1 MGLREI
7 FIVSKGTKV
16 IFAITF
22 SVSIMAVIFA
32 FFYYRNINSSEDPRI
47 LKARNWLYQYNKLSG
62 TSDIIDS
69 FTLLDSADAVFR
81 SMSDYISSFEIGLI
95 YNNRCSALLLMA
107 MYDSAISIN
116 EKTNLLDL
124 SMKYCDSSIYIYNRW
139 IKDWGSLSSI
149 EISEKLK
156 PYMKEEDRAFKGANF
171 RKIFSRRIKNIVE
184 AQIETPRRLSVAL
197 TNKGTVYRH
206 MLKTDSSLIYYQE
219 ALLLWKDNRTAKS
232 NMSVLLGGEPVKPTL
247 IESLFPPDKNK
258 N

>member
-1 MGLREI
+1 MGLREV

-22 SVSIMAVIFA
+22 SVSILAVIFA

-47 LKARNWLYQYNKLSG
+47 RNARNWLYHYDKLTG
-62 TSDIIDS
+62 TADIFES
-69 FTLLDSADAVFR
+69 YSLLDSADALFR
-81 SMSDYISSFEIGLI
+81 SLPDYNSSFEIGLI

-107 MYDSAISIN
+107 IYDSTITLN

-124 SMKYCDSSIYIYNRW
+124 SMKYCDSSIYCYTKW
-139 IKDWGSLSSI
+139 LKDWGSLSSS

-156 PYMKEEDRAFKGANF
+156 PYMKEEDQAFKGVNF
-171 RKIFSRRIKNIVE
+171 RKIFSRRVKNIIR
-184 AQIETPRRLSVAL
+184 AQIETPRRLSVSL

-206 MLKTDSSLIYYQE
+206 MLKTDSSLVYYQE

-232 NMSVLLGGEPVKPTL
+232 NMSVLMGGEPVKTSI

-258 N
+258 K